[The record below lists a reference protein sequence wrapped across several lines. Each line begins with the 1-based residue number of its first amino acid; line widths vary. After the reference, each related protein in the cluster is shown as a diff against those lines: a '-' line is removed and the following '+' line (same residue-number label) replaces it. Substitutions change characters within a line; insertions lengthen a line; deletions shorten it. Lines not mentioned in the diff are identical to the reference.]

1 MNLSSF
7 FINRPIFSS
16 VISITIVI
24 AGLMAA
30 RGLPIAQYPEIA
42 PPTVIITA
50 NYPGASTETLT
61 RTVAGPIEEQL
72 SGVENLLYFNSTAQS
87 NGTLTI
93 TATFEVGTNV
103 DIATVNINNRVK
115 IAEPRLP
122 DIVRQFGVTAQKRSN
137 DILLVT
143 ALTAPTNEFS
153 SLYLS
158 NYALINVLDELKR
171 LPGVGDA
178 QILGAKDYS
187 MRIWLQPDRMAQLG
201 VTTTDIASAVSAQNK
216 QNVAGKIGQEPAPQ
230 GQQLVYTVTAKGRL
244 VTPEQFGDIVIR
256 SSGPSGV
263 LRLKDVARIELDA
276 ANYDA
281 FTTLVGKPTAIVAI
295 FLQSGAN
302 ALSVADRVRSTME
315 NVKKKFPPG
324 IDYVIPFD
332 TTKFVNASIKEVVT
346 TLIEAMLLVALV
358 VYVFLQNWRATV
370 IPLIAVPVSLIGTFA
385 GLWLFGFSVNT
396 LTLFAMVLSIGIVV
410 DDAIVVLENVERLMA
425 ERHMPPKEAALE
437 AMREVSGAVV
447 AIVLVLSAVFIPVAF
462 LGGIAGKLYQQFA
475 VTVALSVVL
484 SGVVALTLTPALC
497 GVLLKPTH
505 TETKGFRWFNRA
517 FGALTDYY
525 TKIVDKTLHHRILGA
540 SVFAAV
546 IVASIVLFRMVP
558 GGFVPP
564 EDQGYLVS
572 ALVLPDGA
580 SLQRTQKAGES
591 FQEKVVQEPAVARV
605 FVIAGNDIIGGG
617 LKTNAGTIFI
627 PLKDWSERKESAEQ
641 LAKKFTGLGMGMPDG
656 MALVFNPPPIRG
668 LGSAGGFEF
677 YVQSKVQPSPQQLAE
692 VIGGFT
698 EALRR
703 EPKLTGI
710 NTFFRPT
717 APQLYVEVDETKALS
732 LGIPISDV
740 YLSLQATMGTL
751 YVNDFN
757 LSGRTYRVQ
766 LQADAQYRTQPTDLG
781 QIFVRADNGS
791 MVPISALIQVTQIV
805 GPEQL
810 ERFNG
815 FLAAKVLGNAIPGI
829 SSGEA
834 IQLVQDVASAS
845 LPPGYE
851 LAWAGQAYQ
860 QIRTGTTSAVAFVF
874 GLLMVFLILAAQYER
889 WSLPLAVL
897 LAVPFAVFGA
907 LLAVLLRNMPNDI
920 YFQIG
925 LVVLVGL
932 SAKNAILIVEFAAQ
946 KRDQGMSSIDAALT
960 AARQRFRPIVMTSLA
975 FILGVF
981 PLVISSGAGAAAR
994 RSMGTGVFGGM
1005 LASTFIATIFVPM
1018 FFTWMSRRQGKQAS
1032 MAGSG
1037 SASADG
1043 STLSSGDKS

>member
-1 MNLSSF
+1 MSLSSF
-7 FINRPIFSS
+7 FISRPIFSS

-24 AGLMAA
+24 AGLMAV

-42 PPTVIITA
+42 PPTVIISA

-72 SGVENLLYFNSTAQS
+72 AGVENLLYFNSTAAS
-87 NGTLTI
+87 NGQLTI

-103 DIATVNINNRVK
+103 DIATVNVNNRVK

-122 DIVRQFGVTAQKRSN
+122 DIVRQYGVTAQKRSN
-137 DILLVT
+137 DILLVAAIT
-143 ALTAPTNEFS
+143 SPSGEFS

-178 QILGAKDYS
+178 QIFGAKDYS
-187 MRIWLQPDRMAQLG
+187 MRVWLQPDKMAQLG
-201 VTTTDIASAVSAQNK
+201 VTATDVANAVATQNK
-216 QNVAGKIGQEPAPQ
+216 QNVAGKVGQEPAPQ

-244 VTPEQFGDIVIR
+244 QTPEQFGDIVIR
-256 SSGPSGV
+256 SAGPAGV
-263 LRLKDVARIELDA
+263 LRLKDIARVELDA

-281 FTTLVGKPTAIVAI
+281 NTTLLGQPVATVGI

-302 ALSVADRVRSTME
+302 ALAVATGVRKTME
-315 NVKKKFPPG
+315 EIKKKFPPG
-324 IDYVIPFD
+324 MDYVVPFD
-332 TTKFVNASIKEVVT
+332 TTKFVDASITEVVV
-346 TLIEAMLLVALV
+346 TLAEAMVLVGLV
-358 VYVFLQNWRATV
+358 VFLFLQNWRATL
-370 IPLIAVPVSLIGTFA
+370 IPLIAVPVSLVGTFA
-385 GLWLFGFSVNT
+385 GLWLFGFSINT
-396 LTLFAMVLSIGIVV
+396 LTLFAMVLAIGIVV

-425 ERHMPPKEAALE
+425 ERKLPPKEAAYE

-447 AIVLVLSAVFIPVAF
+447 AIVLVLAAVFVPVAF

-475 VTVALSVVL
+475 VTVALAVTL
-484 SGVVALTLTPALC
+484 SGIVALTLTPALC
-497 GVLLKPTH
+497 AVLLKPTH
-505 TETKGFRWFNRA
+505 TEPKAFRWFNRA
-517 FGALTDYY
+517 FGSLTERYGN
-525 TKIVDKTLHHRILGA
+525 VVNKTLHHRVIGT

-546 IVASIVLFRMVP
+546 IVGCVVLFKMVP
-558 GGFVPP
+558 GGFVPA
-564 EDQGYLVS
+564 EDQGYLIS
-572 ALVLPDGA
+572 ALILPDGA
-580 SLQRTQKAGES
+580 SLQRTQKTGEA
-591 FQEKVVQEPAVARV
+591 FQEAVVKDPAVDRV

-617 LKTNAGTIFI
+617 VKTNAGTIFI
-627 PLKDWSERKESAEQ
+627 PLKDWDERTSSAED
-641 LAKKFTGLGMGMPDG
+641 LAKKFSGVGMGFPDG

-677 YVQSKVQPSPQQLAE
+677 YIQSKGEPSPAKLAE
-692 VIGGFT
+692 VVSNFMDT
-698 EALRR
+698 LKKRPE
-703 EPKLTGI
+703 LTGI

-717 APQLYVEVDETKALS
+717 APQLFIEVDEAKALS
-732 LGIPISDV
+732 LGIPVADV

-757 LSGRTYRVQ
+757 VSGRTYRVQ
-766 LQADAQYRTQPTDLG
+766 LQADAQFRSRPEDLG

-791 MVPISALIQVTQIV
+791 MVPVSTLITVTPTV

-815 FLAAKVLGNAIPGI
+815 FLSAKVLGSAAGGI
-829 SSGEA
+829 SSGDA
-834 IQLVQDVASAS
+834 INIVQQIARET
-845 LPPGYE
+845 LPPSYE
-851 LAWAGQAYQ
+851 LAWSGQAYQ
-860 QIRTGTTSAVAFVF
+860 QIRTGTTSGVAFVF
-874 GLLMVFLILAAQYER
+874 GLIMVFLILAAQYER

-897 LAVPFAVFGA
+897 LAVPFAILGA
-907 LLAVLLRNMPNDI
+907 LVSVLVRGMPNDI

-932 SAKNAILIVEFAAQ
+932 SAKNAILIIEFAAQ
-946 KRDQGMSSIDAALT
+946 KQKQGFSSIDSALMAAK
-960 AARQRFRPIVMTSLA
+960 QRFRPIVMTSLA

-981 PLVISSGAGAAAR
+981 PLVIASGAGAAAR

-1018 FFTWMSRRQGKQAS
+1018 FFTWLSRDKKHSDPVKPAHGDSQDVAS
-1032 MAGSG
+1032 GNG
-1037 SASADG
+1037 E
-1043 STLSSGDKS
+1043 KS